1 MSYARAKGNPN
12 ADSSTIAT
20 PTRTGRYSEAY
31 VTPVTNKEF
40 FAADEGSMFVAVNPT
55 AGTGILGH
63 PAPTTFDETKPFL
76 NIYNGNSAGGANI
89 YIQRILLVDTVVS
102 VGDTRTQFNFTID
115 NINRY
120 TSGGTALTVANT
132 NMTAGNTTGASIFAG
147 ATIAPAAGSARRLL
161 GNYVIKGAN
170 IDVVWDQI
178 EFVFGSTGG
187 STGGVLT
194 PTTTAQH
201 FTRYMPAIVIGPGH
215 SFLMYQWAASQST
228 GPTYELAVDYI
239 ER

>member
-1 MSYARAKGNPN
+1 MSYARARGNPN
-12 ADSSTIAT
+12 ADSSTVAS

-31 VTPVTNKEF
+31 TSPVTNKEF

-63 PAPTTFDETKPFL
+63 AAPTTFDETKPYL
-76 NIYNGNSAGGANI
+76 NIYNGNAAGGNNI

-120 TSGGTALTVANT
+120 TSGGTALTINNT
-132 NMTAGNTTGASIFAG
+132 NKSAGNTTGASIFAG
-147 ATIAPAAGSARRLL
+147 ATIAPAAGSSRRLL

-170 IDVVWDQI
+170 IDVVWDTI

-187 STGGVLT
+187 STTSAVA
-194 PTTTAQH
+194 PSTTATY
-201 FTRYMPAIVIGPGH
+201 FTRYMPALAIGPGH
-215 SFLMYQWAASQST
+215 SLLMYQWAASQST
-228 GPTYELAVDYI
+228 GPTYEVVVDYI